1 MANIKSILMLFV
13 FVMAAAAWYEISTAG
28 DEVAA
33 LTVTVDKLQSEL
45 IAKETELTNLTNA
58 VTTAESE
65 KQSLINERQLIAE
78 IQIKRE
84 LKLKQTENEYE
95 TALQLISKLKANENE
110 TISNWASNRIP
121 FDVGGM
127 LRYATGQ
134 TDNKN
139 DNSNQAGADDATGRV
154 HYRLQSS
161 SNF

>member
-1 MANIKSILMLFV
+1 MANIKSILALFV
-13 FVMAAAAWYEISTAG
+13 LAMVMAGLFVINSANSKA
-28 DEVAA
+28 DA
-33 LTVTVDKLQSEL
+33 LASRLEQLELQL
-45 IAKETELTNLTNA
+45 VVKETEITNLINTVDA
-58 VTTAESE
+58 AELE
-65 KQSLINERQLIAE
+65 KQSLINERQLITE
-78 IQIKRE
+78 IQIKRD
-84 LKLKQTENEYE
+84 LKLQQIENQYE

-110 TISNWASNRIP
+110 TISNWAANRIP